1 MDNSSAAG
9 QPLMW
14 RQDGTF
20 SQQYLL
26 HSGNEVIAN
35 LKLEDIFGRIAT
47 LASSAGSF
55 ALKAEGYFGRHIRI
69 YDASNNTEVAR
80 FESNLTGG
88 HGVLEFPDGRQYG
101 WAKISFWL
109 KRYAFED
116 KNGSHLMVLQEKGMM
131 PQGCEV
137 KVAQP
142 LPMPELIM
150 LAGFGWYQMIMAM
163 TAQNAAIG
171 ANYPVD
177 PKLWQNSKHI

>member
-1 MDNSSAAG
+1 MDNTSTAA

-26 HSGNEVIAN
+26 HSGNDVIAS
-35 LKLEDIFGRIAT
+35 LKLEDIFGRTAN

-55 ALKAEGYFGRHIRI
+55 AVRAEGYFGRHIRV
-69 YDASNNTEVAR
+69 YDASSNAEAAR

-116 KNGSHLMVLQEKGMM
+116 KD
-131 PQGCEV
+131 
-137 KVAQP
+137 A
-142 LPMPELIM
+142 
-150 LAGFGWYQMIMAM
+150 
-163 TAQNAAIG
+163 TT
-171 ANYPVD
+171 
-177 PKLWQNSKHI
+177 